1 MKKVLAKTENMSR
14 EEWLALRRKGIGAS
28 DCAPACGMSRYK
40 SPLSLWLE
48 KTEQVKPKEAGEAA
62 YWGTIMEPV
71 LREEFAKRTGLAVKE
86 VPYMFY
92 REETPWMLANI
103 DGITYEKDGSV
114 SLLEIKTANGF
125 AAKDWEDGL
134 PQEYFLQVQHYLC
147 VLDLQKAYV
156 ACLLGGNHFIVEEV
170 LRDDEVIANITA
182 MEAAFWKSVVDRTQ
196 PEIDGSAS
204 TAEALSSMYPE
215 SDTTSVILPEEADDI
230 LSYYLKVKESEV
242 SIKEEKMLCENKLKS
257 LLGKNSCGKSPKGI
271 SVSWKSVETSRI
283 DTTRLKTEAPQIAEQ
298 FTVKSQS
305 RKFVVSTKGMRS

>member
-14 EEWLALRRKGIGAS
+14 EDWLALRLRGIGGS
-28 DCAPACGMSRYK
+28 DCAPAIGMSRYK

-48 KTEQVKPKEAGEAA
+48 KTEQVAPKEAGEAA

-170 LRDDEVIANITA
+170 LRDNEVIANITA

-204 TAEALSSMYPE
+204 TAEALSAMYPQ

-230 LSYYLKVKESEV
+230 LSYYMKIKESEA
-242 SIKEEKMLCENKLKS
+242 SIKEEKLLCENKLKS
-257 LLGKNSCGKSPKGI
+257 LLGQAECGKSPKGI

-283 DTTRLKTEAPQIAEQ
+283 DTSRLKTEVPQIAER
-298 FTVKSQS
+298 FTVKSQT

>member
-14 EEWLALRRKGIGAS
+14 EDWLALRRKGIGGS
-28 DCAPACGMSRYK
+28 DCAAACGMSRYK
-40 SPLSLWLE
+40 SPLTLWLE
-48 KTEQVKPKEAGEAA
+48 KTEQIAPNEAGESAF
-62 YWGTIMEPV
+62 WGTIMEPI
-71 LREEFAKRTGLAVKE
+71 LRDQASKRLNLPVE
-86 VPYMFY
+86 PVPYMFY
-92 REETPWMLANI
+92 REETPWMLANV
-103 DGITYEKDGSV
+103 DGIIREKDGSV

-147 VLDLQKAYV
+147 VTDLKKAIV
-156 ACLLGGNHFIVEEV
+156 ACLIGGNHFVMETV

-204 TAEALSSMYPE
+204 TAEALSAMYPQ
-215 SDTTSVILPEEADDI
+215 SYTTSVILPEEAEDI
-230 LSYYLKVKESEV
+230 LSYYMKVKESEA
-242 SIKEEKMLCENKLKS
+242 SIKEEKLLCENKLKS
-257 LLGKNSCGKSPKGI
+257 LLGQAECDKSPKGI

-283 DTTRLKTEAPQIAEQ
+283 DTTRLKAEAPQIAER
-298 FTVKSQS
+298 FTVKSQT

>member
-14 EEWLALRRKGIGAS
+14 EDWLALRRKGIGGS
-28 DCAPACGMSRYK
+28 DCAAACGMSRYK
-40 SPLSLWLE
+40 SPLTLWLE
-48 KTEQVKPKEAGEAA
+48 KTEQIAPNEAGESA
-62 YWGTIMEPV
+62 YWGTVMEKILLKETSKRLNLPV
-71 LREEFAKRTGLAVKE
+71 ET

-103 DGITYEKDGSV
+103 DGIIREKDGSV

-134 PQEYFLQVQHYLC
+134 PAEYFLQVQHYLC
-147 VLDLQKAYV
+147 VLDLKKAIV
-156 ACLLGGNHFIVEEV
+156 ACLIGGNHFVMETV

-196 PEIDGSAS
+196 PEIDGSTS
-204 TAEALSSMYPE
+204 TAEALSSMYPQ

-230 LSYYLKVKESEV
+230 LSYYMKVKESEA
-242 SIKEEKMLCENKLKS
+242 SIKEEKTLCENKLKS

-283 DTTRLKTEAPQIAEQ
+283 DTTRLKAEAPQIAER
-298 FTVKSQS
+298 FTVKSQT